1 MPGQE
6 DRVKELER
14 VREDCLLL
22 ISRLREQMRAEIE
35 RAVDEDS
42 VDAAADIYE
51 RARVVSLIASQQAKL
66 RALDHAIAAAKA
78 GTYGIC
84 EMCGQPIPEERLRI
98 VPETTLCVRCASKVE
113 QGMRHHR
120 LRD

>member
-6 DRVKELER
+6 DRVKELEQ
-14 VREDCLLL
+14 VRERCLLT
-22 ISRLREQMRAEIE
+22 IRRLREQMRAEIQA
-35 RAVDEDS
+35 AVDEDS

-84 EMCGQPIPEERLRI
+84 EMCGQPIPDERLRI
-98 VPETTLCVRCASKVE
+98 IPETTLCVRCAGKVE
-113 QGMRHHR
+113 RNRGKRR
-120 LRD
+120 

>member
-1 MPGQE
+1 MAGQE

-22 ISRLREQMRAEIE
+22 IRRLREQMQAEIE
-35 RAVDEDS
+35 PGVAGS
-42 VDAAADIYE
+42 AHAAADIYE
-51 RARVVSLIASQQAKL
+51 RTRVVSLIASQEIKL
-66 RALDHAIAAAKA
+66 RALDHAIASAKA

-98 VPETTLCVRCASKVE
+98 IPETTLCVRCAGKVE
-113 QGMRHHR
+113 QGMYRHR